1 MSDLEWNSVTVAE
14 DEKPRVSMEDL
25 REMAE
30 SLDPDDYD
38 ESVQVFLADLMMA
51 KEADEL
57 KQVATMLLQDE
68 VGFSPDMAAMGV
80 EPDEDLVALLISC
93 GADVNATNPY
103 GETPLHMA
111 ARYGYTSLVE
121 MLLAAGAARHLHNH
135 AGKTPAE
142 VAADPALS
150 AFLAPLSQ
158 EEAQLPPEVL
168 DADYAPAED
177 DGEHHHHGHDCHCG
191 HCRP

>member
-14 DEKPRVSMEDL
+14 DEKPRVGMEEL

-38 ESVQVFLADLMMA
+38 EPVQVFLADLMMA

-80 EPDEDLVALLISC
+80 EPDENLVALLISC
-93 GADVNATNPY
+93 GADVNAANPY
-103 GETPLHMA
+103 GETPLHTA

-150 AFLAPLSQ
+150 AFLAPLSP

-168 DADYAPAED
+168 DADYTPAED
-177 DGEHHHHGHDCHCG
+177 DGGHHPHGHGCHCG
-191 HCRP
+191 HCHS

>member
-1 MSDLEWNSVTVAE
+1 MSDLEWNSVTIAE
-14 DEKPRVSMEDL
+14 DEKPRVSMEEL
-25 REMAE
+25 RDMAE

-38 ESVQVFLADLMMA
+38 DAVQIFLAELMTA
-51 KEADEL
+51 KEVDEL
-57 KQVATMLLQDE
+57 SQMATMLLQDE

-80 EPDEDLVALLISC
+80 EPDEALIALLISC

-111 ARYGYTSLVE
+111 ARYGYTPLVE

-150 AFLAPLSQ
+150 AFLAPLSP

-168 DADYAPAED
+168 DADYTPEEGD
-177 DGEHHHHGHDCHCG
+177 DGHHPHSHDCPCG
-191 HCRP
+191 HCHS